1 MFRRGEEWTKT
12 RSFKAQEQNCAFLQ
26 DPITS
31 EGKKEKK
38 QNKKGILRF
47 GVSAACAVVSS
58 SLLTFS
64 SEKYC
69 SSAGSSINDL
79 PGCGFPPREPG
90 FIIRS
95 E

>member
-1 MFRRGEEWTKT
+1 MFCRGEEWTKT

-31 EGKKEKK
+31 EGKRKEKK
-38 QNKKGILRF
+38 KKGMLRF
-47 GVSAACAVVSS
+47 GASAACAVVSS

-79 PGCGFPPREPG
+79 PGCGFPTPG
-90 FIIRS
+90 AWFYHPQ
-95 E
+95 